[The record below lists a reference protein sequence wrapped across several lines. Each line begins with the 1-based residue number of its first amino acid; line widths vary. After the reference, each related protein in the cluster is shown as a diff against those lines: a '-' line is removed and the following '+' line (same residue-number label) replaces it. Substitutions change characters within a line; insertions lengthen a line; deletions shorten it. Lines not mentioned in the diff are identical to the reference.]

1 MRTVAIIG
9 AGPAGLT
16 AAYELAKR
24 GYKVEIFEAQDKVG
38 GMCRTITL
46 WGCKVDLGPH
56 RFFSSDKQINKPW
69 LELAGNDYRMVNR
82 QTRILYN
89 NRFFHYPLKPM
100 NALKNLGMIEA
111 SRCLL
116 SYFLQKALPAPSRGD
131 FESWVVNRFGRR
143 LFSIFFKN
151 YSEKLWG
158 IKCHELDAD
167 FATQRIKKLSLYE
180 AIKNGFTG
188 NSGRHKTLVDQ
199 FAYPL
204 YGTGMIY
211 GRMGEFVQSRGSR
224 IFLNT
229 KVRRV
234 LVENHTAS
242 GIELE
247 NGSVRCYDA
256 IVSTMPL
263 TTLARN
269 LADTPARV
277 SESLHALRF
286 RNTVLV
292 YLLIDGKDLFAD
304 QWLYVHS
311 PGLSVGRITNFRNWL
326 PDLYGNSEKTIL
338 ALELWCNS
346 DDPMWH
352 ATEESLIEIAKS
364 DLAKTGLSKGLPI
377 IDAAVYRIPKCYPV
391 YSKGY
396 LELLLPV
403 QEYLSRIANLYPIGR
418 YGSFKYNNQDH
429 SILMGMLAAQKIDGN
444 ESIDL
449 WGVNTDYENYQESAL
464 ITETGLKITT
474 GIDSPAS

>member
-24 GYKVEIFEAQDKVG
+24 NYKVEIFEAQDKVG

-46 WGCKVDLGPH
+46 WGCHVDLGPH
-56 RFFSSDKQINKPW
+56 RFFSSDKRINELW

-82 QTRILYN
+82 QTRIFYK
-89 NRFFHYPLKPM
+89 NRFFHYPLKPI
-100 NALKNLGMIEA
+100 NALKNLGMVEA
-111 SRCLL
+111 LRCLL
-116 SYFLQKALPAPSRGD
+116 SYGLQKALPAPLRGD
-131 FESWVVNRFGRR
+131 FESWVVNRFGKR

-158 IKCHELDAD
+158 IKCSELDAD

-180 AIKNGFTG
+180 AIKNGFTD
-188 NSGRHKTLVDQ
+188 NNGRHKTLVDQ
-199 FAYPL
+199 FAYPVH
-204 YGTGMIY
+204 GTGMIY
-211 GRMGEFVQSRGSR
+211 ERMEEYVQGRGGR
-224 IFLNT
+224 IFFNT
-229 KVRRV
+229 TIKRV
-234 LVENHTAS
+234 VVENHVAC

-247 NGSVRCYDA
+247 NGSVRYYDA

-269 LADTPARV
+269 LAGTPANV
-277 SESLHALRF
+277 HESLRTLRF

-311 PGLSVGRITNFRNWL
+311 PGLTVGRITNFRNWL
-326 PDLYGNSEKTIL
+326 PHLYGNSEKTIL

-352 ATEESLIEIAKS
+352 ATDESLVDIAKS

-377 IDAAVYRIPKCYPV
+377 VDGAVYRIPKCYPV

-396 LELLLPV
+396 MEALIPV
-403 QEYLSRIANLYPIGR
+403 QQYFSRIANLYPIGR
-418 YGSFKYNNQDH
+418 YGAFKYNNQDH
-429 SILMGMLAAQKIDGN
+429 SILMGMLAAQKIDGD

-474 GIDSPAS
+474 NIDSLA